1 MARAGERR
9 WRRERDLAE
18 EKARERSGPAA
29 RWIAVAAA
37 AAMAMRESST
47 RGSWVSGV

>member
-9 WRRERDLAE
+9 WRRERDLEE

-37 AAMAMRESST
+37 AMAMRESST